1 MTGRFP
7 QIAIIGAG
15 IAGITCARRLASA
28 GLQPKLFDKGR
39 RPGGRLAS
47 REIGTADGQRFVDH
61 GAQYFTARGAA
72 FAEEVAALVQQ
83 NVLTP
88 WSARATVRSG
98 DSRHVMPGDARFSG
112 RPCMNAWP
120 AHLARALNVQTKTE
134 IKAVVPCG
142 QGYKLTLEDGSLT
155 PEFDAVV
162 LAVPAPQSAHLLEIP
177 APDLAVSS
185 ATAQLA
191 PCWAVWC
198 ALPSRPAPL
207 FDALRVEG
215 DDRIAWIARQ
225 PGQPDD
231 VEALW
236 LVHASAAWSRAHLE
250 DDGAE
255 VANALITVLQ
265 AELEVDARPRLVQAH
280 RWRHALVQRA
290 LETPCQ
296 WDAER
301 RLGTCGDWHL
311 GPRVELAWQ
320 SGHALAEEMLATLSA
335 AS

>member
-7 QIAIIGAG
+7 RIAIIGAG
-15 IAGITCARRLASA
+15 IAGIACARRLASV

-61 GAQYFTARGAA
+61 GAQYFTARSAA

-83 NVLTP
+83 NVLRP
-88 WSARATVRSG
+88 WSAQALVRSN
-98 DSRHVMPGDARFSG
+98 DSRQVMPGDARFAG
-112 RPCMNAWP
+112 KPCMNAWP
-120 AHLARALNVQTKTE
+120 AQLARALDIQSETA
-134 IKAVVPCG
+134 IKALVPRG
-142 QGYKLTLEDGSLT
+142 KRYSLRLEDGSLT
-155 PEFDAVV
+155 QEFDAVV
-162 LAVPAPQSAHLLEIP
+162 LAVPALQAANLLEIP
-177 APDLAVSS
+177 APDLAMSS
-185 ATAQLA
+185 GAARLA

-198 ALPSRPAPL
+198 ALSSHPSPS
-207 FDALRVEG
+207 FDALRVESDG
-215 DDRIAWIARQ
+215 PIAWVARQ
-225 PGQPDD
+225 AGHPSDS
-231 VEALW
+231 EALW

-250 DDGAE
+250 DDE
-255 VANALITVLQ
+255 VEVTSSLVTALRT
-265 AELEVDARPRLVQAH
+265 ELEVYARPRWVRAH
-280 RWRHALVQRA
+280 RWRHALVERA
-290 LETPCQ
+290 LGTPCQ